1 MPYPTL
7 VACRHCDALFR
18 RPRLLPGGQTACCSR
33 CGSTL
38 YRESAAQ
45 LDSLCAIT
53 VAALVTFI
61 IAQAFPII
69 ELDANGITSE
79 SSLIGALAVLW
90 SQGMYAVASLVFC
103 ATVLFP
109 LVEIVALLY
118 LLLPI
123 RRGVV
128 PPGFRHVMHVIGFV
142 RPWGMLEVFMV
153 GILVAIVKLVSI
165 SRVMPQTALFA
176 FAALTLMLTVVAMFD
191 FRRLWE
197 IADSLRAPLIGGDN
211 DPGHYAPKLRSTRD
225 SSAEGADGA
234 AGHVTAKDAG
244 LACCHVCGQLESW
257 QLLARTP
264 HTSHK
269 QHKPRCTRCH
279 APMHLRRPDSLRR
292 TWAFLS
298 AAAILYIPANV
309 LPIMNT
315 ATLAHDRGDTI
326 LSGIVHFW
334 LTGEWLIA
342 SIVFIASI
350 MVPMLKI
357 SALALLALTSQR
369 RSRWRTAERTTLYR
383 VVEVIG
389 RWSMLDIFVI
399 ALTVALVRFGTF
411 GTVTAGP
418 GAIAFGA
425 VVILTMLASMQF
437 DPRLIWDPVSRAAPV
452 AEEPSQYTMEH
463 PHD

>member
-18 RPRLLPGGQTACCSR
+18 KPRLLPGGQSANCSR

-45 LDSLCAIT
+45 LDRLCAMT
-53 VAALVTFI
+53 VAAFVTFI
-61 IAQAFPII
+61 IAQSFPII
-69 ELDANGITSE
+69 ALDANGITSE
-79 SSLIGALAVLW
+79 SSLIGALVVLW
-90 SQGMYAVASLVFC
+90 NEGMHAVSLMVFC

-109 LVEIVALLY
+109 LIEMVALLY

-123 RRGVV
+123 RRGFV
-128 PPGFRHVMHVIGFV
+128 PPGFRYVMHAIGFV

-176 FAALTLMLTVVAMFD
+176 FAALTLMLTVVSMFD
-191 FRRLWE
+191 FRRLWDL
-197 IADSLRAPLIGGDN
+197 ADSLRAPPIGGDN
-211 DPGHYAPKLRSTRD
+211 DHGDYHRQPHR
-225 SSAEGADGA
+225 A
-234 AGHVTAKDAG
+234 ASEATHVTAKGAG
-244 LACCHVCGQLESW
+244 LACCHVCGQLESR
-257 QLLARTP
+257 QVVARNR
-264 HTSHK
+264 
-269 QHKPRCTRCH
+269 RCTRCN
-279 APMHLRRPDSLRR
+279 APMHMRRPDSLRR
-292 TWAFLS
+292 TWALLS

-315 ATLAHDRGDTI
+315 TTLAHDRGDTI

-342 SIVFIASI
+342 TVVFIASI
-350 MVPMLKI
+350 MVPMLKL

-383 VVEVIG
+383 VVEFIG

-411 GTVTAGP
+411 GSVTAGP
-418 GAIAFGA
+418 GAIAFGS
-425 VVILTMLASMQF
+425 VVILTMIAAMQF
-437 DPRLIWDPVSRAAPV
+437 DPRLIWDPVAGVAQIAPV
-452 AEEPSQYTMEH
+452 TEEPSQYTTEH
-463 PHD
+463 PND

>member
-18 RPRLLPGGQTACCSR
+18 KPRLLPGGETACCSR

-38 YRESAAQ
+38 YRESFAQ
-45 LDSLCAIT
+45 IDRLCAIT

-61 IAQAFPII
+61 IAQSFPII
-69 ELDANGITSE
+69 ALDANGITSQ
-79 SSLIGALAVLW
+79 SSLIGALVVLW
-90 SQGMYAVASLVFC
+90 NEGMHAVSSMVFC

-109 LVEIVALLY
+109 LVEMVALLY

-123 RRGVV
+123 RRGFV
-128 PPGFRHVMHVIGFV
+128 PPGFRYVMHAIGFV

-165 SRVMPQTALFA
+165 SRVMPETALFA

-191 FRRLWE
+191 FRRLWD
-197 IADSLRAPLIGGDN
+197 IADSLCAPPIGSASDHGNYTPNFRSACGCPEQTHRA
-211 DPGHYAPKLRSTRD
+211 ACEAR
-225 SSAEGADGA
+225 
-234 AGHVTAKDAG
+234 HVTAKSAG
-244 LACCHVCGQLESW
+244 LACCQVCGQLESR
-257 QLLARTP
+257 QLVARNR
-264 HTSHK
+264 
-269 QHKPRCTRCH
+269 RCARCN
-279 APMHLRRPDSLRR
+279 APVHLRRPDSLRR
-292 TWAFLS
+292 TWALLS
-298 AAAILYIPANV
+298 AAAILYVPANV

-342 SIVFIASI
+342 TVVFIASI
-350 MVPMLKI
+350 MVPMLKL

-383 VVEVIG
+383 VVEFIG

-399 ALTVALVRFGTF
+399 ALTVSLVRFGSF

-418 GAIAFGA
+418 GAIAFGS
-425 VVILTMLASMQF
+425 VVILTMIAAMQF
-437 DPRLIWDPVSRAAPV
+437 DPRLIWDPVASTAKIAQV
-452 AEEPSQYTMEH
+452 KEEPSTYTMEH

>member
-18 RPRLLPGGQTACCSR
+18 KPGLLSGGQAACCSR

-38 YRESAAQ
+38 YRESFAQ
-45 LDSLCAIT
+45 IDRLSAIT
-53 VAALVTFI
+53 VAAFITFI
-61 IAQAFPII
+61 IAQSFPII
-69 ELDANGITSE
+69 ALDANGITSE
-79 SSLIGALAVLW
+79 SSLIGALVVLW
-90 SQGMYAVASLVFC
+90 NEGMHAVSSMVFC

-109 LVEIVALLY
+109 LVEMVALLY

-128 PPGFRHVMHVIGFV
+128 PPGFRYVMHAVEFV

-165 SRVMPQTALFA
+165 SRVMPETALFA

-191 FRRLWE
+191 FRRLWD
-197 IADSLRAPLIGGDN
+197 IADSLRAPPIGSAIDHRDDTPEIRSGDGCHPHSHRAVCEAS
-211 DPGHYAPKLRSTRD
+211 D
-225 SSAEGADGA
+225 
-234 AGHVTAKDAG
+234 VTARAAG
-244 LACCHVCGQLESW
+244 LACCHVCGQLES
-257 QLLARTP
+257 QQILARKQRCARCNTP
-264 HTSHK
+264 V
-269 QHKPRCTRCH
+269 
-279 APMHLRRPDSLRR
+279 HLRRPDSLRR
-292 TWAFLS
+292 TWALLS
-298 AAAILYIPANV
+298 AAAILYVPANV

-342 SIVFIASI
+342 TVVFIASI
-350 MVPMLKI
+350 MVPMLKL
-357 SALALLALTSQR
+357 SALALLAFTSQR
-369 RSRWRTAERTTLYR
+369 RSQWRTAERTTLYR
-383 VVEVIG
+383 VVEFIG

-399 ALTVALVRFGTF
+399 ALTVSLVRFGSF

-418 GAIAFGA
+418 GAIAFGS
-425 VVILTMLASMQF
+425 VVILTMIAAMQF
-437 DPRLIWDPVSRAAPV
+437 DPRLIWDPVASTAKIAQV
-452 AEEPSQYTMEH
+452 KEEPSTYTMEH